1 MRTWGPVPRLK
12 QLLPDNRYFVQS
24 SDMLRGTGH
33 CPHNTDEDTEAQ
45 RHSLTCLTTCL
56 GGLAEREVELWTP
69 ACHPGWV
76 SCSLSG
82 SQFPHM

>member
-12 QLLPDNRYFVQS
+12 QLLPDNRYLVQS

-56 GGLAEREVELWTP
+56 GGLAERWSSGPQP
-69 ACHPGWV
+69 AIQDG
-76 SCSLSG
+76 
-82 SQFPHM
+82 